1 MVFVVLEALEGLQ
14 EVLAK
19 GFPAAPLRLT
29 FRGRL
34 ELPVKVENM
43 ATGAAAGAL
52 EALCRNGQMMRAL
65 PVLGL

>member
-1 MVFVVLEALEGLQ
+1 MVFVVLETVDGLQ

-43 ATGAAAGAL
+43 ATECLCPRGFVARMAGGASAACA
-52 EALCRNGQMMRAL
+52 R
-65 PVLGL
+65 